1 MSSSSRRGSVG
12 AAASAAAASAGAAT
26 VAAVEAT
33 GWNFTNL
40 ASKKQV
46 AAAVAG
52 LGVLVAAGRATSNFE
67 SLLAEAAAKNGTLW
81 TNPELQVAVLSY
93 ATPFVFAMG
102 CFGVGYCAIIHWR
115 REEDEREARKDER
128 EARKDERKSRRLRE
142 EDEHKSRRLHEEDER
157 QRGVAFQA
165 ACEARISKLMDKMS
179 DNPEAKDEVN
189 TMAKMMLKVMDRVS
203 RVHGLQ
209 VSEPFVADNAS
220 DDESTTA
227 PSSKPSKRSPK

>member
-1 MSSSSRRGSVG
+1 LSSSSRRGSVG

-33 GWNFTNL
+33 GWNFANPV
-40 ASKKQV
+40 SKRQV

-52 LGVLVAAGRATSNFE
+52 LGVLVAAGRATSSFE
-67 SLLAEAAAKNGTLW
+67 SLLAEAAAQNGTLW

-93 ATPFVFAMG
+93 ATPFVFTMG

-115 REEDEREARKDER
+115 REQREERREEDEREARKDER
-128 EARKDERKSRRLRE
+128 
-142 EDEHKSRRLHEEDER
+142 KSRRLHEEDER

-165 ACEARISKLMDKMS
+165 ACEARISKLMDKMV
-179 DNPEAKDEVN
+179 DKPEAKDEVN
-189 TMAKMMLKVMDRVS
+189 TMAKMMLKVMDSVS

-227 PSSKPSKRSPK
+227 RSSKPSKPSPK